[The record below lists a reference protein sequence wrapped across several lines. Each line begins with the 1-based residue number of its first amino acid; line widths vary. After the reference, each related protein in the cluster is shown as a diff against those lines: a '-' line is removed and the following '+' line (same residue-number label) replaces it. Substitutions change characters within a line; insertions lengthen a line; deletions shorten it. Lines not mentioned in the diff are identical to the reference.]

1 MLDKNIR
8 NMWEGTAYRVAKETG
23 IKESTAR
30 DFLKGRTEYK
40 TISVDNAIKLAK
52 SVGMSVEELYSK
64 IYGNDQQVILF
75 KENKK
80 VVYMR
85 DNACYNCKCKKE
97 MAIQAKG
104 GK

>member
-64 IYGNDQQVILF
+64 IYENDQLVEYIL
-75 KENKK
+75 
-80 VVYMR
+80 
-85 DNACYNCKCKKE
+85 KKE
-97 MAIQAKG
+97 SK
-104 GK
+104 

>member
-1 MLDKNIR
+1 MIELYKN
-8 NMWEGTAYRVAKETG
+8 K

-64 IYGNDQQVILF
+64 IYGNDQ
-75 KENKK
+75 
-80 VVYMR
+80 
-85 DNACYNCKCKKE
+85 
-97 MAIQAKG
+97 
-104 GK
+104 